1 MKIGFYGLSHLGI
14 CYSNAYSFKGFQVF
28 AVDKNI
34 LLVEDLKKN
43 IFPIYEVGL
52 NNNKKNKNIKY
63 SNDIKNLNHAD
74 FIYYSRDVI
83 TDKKNNSNYE
93 LIRKEILELDK
104 KIKKKIPFIIL
115 SQIYPGFIKS
125 LKIKREIYYQVETL
139 IFGRAIERARKP
151 ERIIIGKNN
160 KKDIN
165 PNLLKVLKKFTKNLI
180 ITNYETAELTKI
192 TINLF
197 LISSIMTANSLALYC
212 EKIGAN
218 WKLIIKSLQLDKR
231 IGMHAY
237 VNPSPGLSGGNL
249 ERDLKNANSLFKP
262 NDLYKTWIKLD
273 LLAKNWT
280 LNLIKKNIKKK
291 SKILIVG
298 TVYKKGTKSL
308 KNSFSE
314 YILKKLFKDYKIY
327 LYEEDIILSKNFK
340 NVKNIY
346 SIKINTK
353 TFFDAIIY
361 VNDWYHPNKFFL
373 NFFKTKTIVV
383 DPYGYFYN
391 HKLINKF
398 KYFSLGVS
406 N

>member
-1 MKIGFYGLSHLGI
+1 MKIGFFGLSHLGI

-28 AVDKNI
+28 AVDKNA
-34 LLVEDLKKN
+34 LLIDDLKKN
-43 IFPIYEVGL
+43 IFPIYEIGL
-52 NNNKKNKNIKY
+52 NKNQKNKNIKY
-63 SNDIKNLNHAD
+63 FNDIKILNHTD
-74 FIYYSRDVI
+74 FIYYSRDVV

-93 LIRKEILELDK
+93 LIKKEILELDK
-104 KIKKKIPFIIL
+104 KIKKNIPFIIL
-115 SQIYPGFIKS
+115 SQVYPGFIKS

-151 ERIIIGKNN
+151 ERIIIGKNS
-160 KKDIN
+160 KKVIN
-165 PNLLKVLKKFTKNLI
+165 PKLLKVLKKFSTNLI
-180 ITNYETAELTKI
+180 ITNFETAELTKI
-192 TINLF
+192 SINLF

-218 WKLIIKSLQLDKR
+218 WKAIIKSLRLDKR

-237 VNPSPGLSGGNL
+237 VNPCPGLSGGNL

-262 NDLYKTWIKLD
+262 NHLYKTWIKLD
-273 LLAKNWT
+273 LFAKNWT
-280 LNLIKKNIKKK
+280 SNLIKKNIKKK
-291 SKILIVG
+291 SKILVVG

-314 YILKKLFKDYKIY
+314 YILKKLLSNYKIY
-327 LYEEDIILSKNFK
+327 LYEEDIVLSKNFK
-340 NVKNIY
+340 NIKNIY
-346 SIKINTK
+346 FIKTNKRI
-353 TFFDAIIY
+353 FFDAVIY
-361 VNDWYHPNKFFL
+361 VNDCYHPNKFFL

-383 DPYGYFYN
+383 DPYGYFSN

-398 KYFSLGVS
+398 KYFSLGEK